1 MNLSPV
7 WSDFLERAGHAAT
20 HWSAIGDPRAP
31 DEEILLWARAHDH
44 IVLTHDL
51 DFGAILA
58 AGRFRADSRSSRR
71 VAFAHNHR
79 GSDKPRRRSAR
90 HDRAR
95 GSPPPHSSTQM
106 KLLYL
111 LPPRQDEAAWFWS
124 STRRDLVVLFA
135 FGWRAASERHRRS
148 RRAPSRSRAT
158 ETGRSARAPS
168 PHPREA

>member
-58 AGRFRADSRSSRR
+58 AG
-71 VAFAHNHR
+71 
-79 GSDKPRRRSAR
+79 
-90 HDRAR
+90 
-95 GSPPPHSSTQM
+95 
-106 KLLYL
+106 
-111 LPPRQDEAAWFWS
+111 
-124 STRRDLVVLFA
+124 LF
-135 FGWRAASERHRRS
+135 
-148 RRAPSRSRAT
+148 RAPSVVQIRTQEPTPDRVGELLLCTITEAAT
-158 ETGRSARAPS
+158 NLAAGALVTIEHADRRLRILPLK
-168 PHPREA
+168 